1 MNILYLETQALETKI
16 DLLPW
21 QKQGL
26 QYTAT
31 GYGGKIPTHYKV
43 KHKGIWKRVYCA
55 IYSNS
60 GTLYIMQVGTKL
72 ILRDYPL

>member
-1 MNILYLETQALETKI
+1 MRAARYRMRGLIMNTLYFETQALETKL

-31 GYGGKIPTHYKV
+31 GYGGKIPTQ
-43 KHKGIWKRVYCA
+43 C
-55 IYSNS
+55 
-60 GTLYIMQVGTKL
+60 
-72 ILRDYPL
+72 